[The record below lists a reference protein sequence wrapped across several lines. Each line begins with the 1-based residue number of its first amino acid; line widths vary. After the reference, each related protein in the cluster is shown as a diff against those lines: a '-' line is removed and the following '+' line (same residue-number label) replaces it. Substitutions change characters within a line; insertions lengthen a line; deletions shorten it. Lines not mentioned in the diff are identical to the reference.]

1 MPSTSPSARY
11 VRRTVET
18 VTQRP
23 GAMSQLLR
31 LGTPVALSAMLGAAP
46 AMAASFIAAD
56 AWIASNDRSQVTSG
70 ASLETLGGTA
80 VTFTSTPD
88 NANFGSSMT
97 SGELRGALTCSTS
110 ICGASGL
117 SGAFRSRTPV
127 GGRNIEAI
135 TFTLDTPKVINGETV
150 RYVVVA
156 INNASAYATGNQV
169 SYSANAGAI
178 AGELDTALAALR
190 GDETDPL
197 ITGPSGREGDA
208 TSAKT
213 INEGSTTVATFSA
226 NEDVTWAIDSGAD
239 RARFTIDP
247 STGLLSFTA
256 APDYES
262 PNDLG
267 DTANNNTYV
276 VVIKATDLAGNVATQ
291 TVTVTVADL
300 DDSLPIITGP
310 DGDGTTT
317 GPNANITLPEG
328 GRTVTTFTASEL
340 VEWSISGTD
349 AGRFSIDPAT
359 GALTFNAASDYENP
373 LDDNAD
379 NVYTLVVSALDSDDN
394 VTTQTLTVTITDV
407 DDTAPVITGP
417 NGNTGTTAGITINE
431 GTTAVTTYA
440 SNDATATWSIT
451 GGADAALFS
460 IDPDTG
466 ALTFINA
473 PDYETPNDQGATAG
487 NNTYVVRV
495 AATDR
500 RNNSDSQTLT
510 VTIADLDEDGP
521 VITGPDGDGTTTGEN
536 ANITLDEGGTAVTAF
551 AANED
556 VTWSISGTD
565 ADAFTIDPA
574 TGVLVFR
581 ARTDYEAPVDGD
593 GNNVYVITVSAR
605 DAEGNVTRQTLTV
618 TIADLDDNGGISFA
632 PAGSAGNDLEAGET
646 EGETAVLP
654 LQLTSRPTADVI
666 ITIADD
672 AQCSFSPSTI
682 TISPADWDRLVNV
695 TVSAKDDS
703 AIEDSQSCTPV
714 LTVRSADPAYD
725 GLIVTDVPTIT
736 IVDNDAAPMIQGPSD
751 GPGAARSEETIPS
764 GQDFVHKF
772 TVPNGING
780 RWLLPAVS
788 GSTDRPAFVID
799 AETGVLAF
807 RNPPL
812 YIPNGDNEYYVV
824 VRFDAGDG
832 NYTDQLVKII
842 ITDTAKQ
849 ALDRNRGDIEQI
861 ISDLEVSRLRDQQR
875 SLHAM
880 GTAARDRLADCAT
893 EDRDEALPVEDED
906 QPRCNVDRNDVS
918 RSVTT
923 VGNTV
928 TAESAT
934 TSVRHFEGYR
944 KVVEADVRASGEGG
958 IDTLSFNGRI
968 ALENTSHENALYG
981 MFAGANFMGGTIS
994 RGLSG
999 DSRSFTVS
1007 FGGYAVNE
1015 LRKDLYS
1022 TAYLS
1027 FGVGQ
1032 NMLDLSTTDFTVAAD
1047 YGTRELHAGW
1057 SLAGL
1062 IERGDWEI
1070 WPELNIQVS
1079 RSWTSSIDVTGSIP
1093 GDSATQTWKGLATGL
1108 ARAELLTD
1116 FRRDIS
1122 LGAGAPWEFNVQ
1134 PGLVCESIDAVKD
1147 SSGCGYKLALGLDH
1161 MSVDESRRFSLGF
1174 ETEEVDD
1181 VRRNSGS
1188 ITYEVK
1194 F

>member
-1 MPSTSPSARY
+1 M
-11 VRRTVET
+11 
-18 VTQRP
+18 
-23 GAMSQLLR
+23 
-31 LGTPVALSAMLGAAP
+31 
-46 AMAASFIAAD
+46 
-56 AWIASNDRSQVTSG
+56 
-70 ASLETLGGTA
+70 
-80 VTFTSTPD
+80 
-88 NANFGSSMT
+88 
-97 SGELRGALTCSTS
+97 
-110 ICGASGL
+110 
-117 SGAFRSRTPV
+117 
-127 GGRNIEAI
+127 
-135 TFTLDTPKVINGETV
+135 
-150 RYVVVA
+150 
-156 INNASAYATGNQV
+156 
-169 SYSANAGAI
+169 
-178 AGELDTALAALR
+178 
-190 GDETDPL
+190 
-197 ITGPSGREGDA
+197 
-208 TSAKT
+208 
-213 INEGSTTVATFSA
+213 
-226 NEDVTWAIDSGAD
+226 
-239 RARFTIDP
+239 
-247 STGLLSFTA
+247 
-256 APDYES
+256 
-262 PNDLG
+262 
-267 DTANNNTYV
+267 
-276 VVIKATDLAGNVATQ
+276 
-291 TVTVTVADL
+291 
-300 DDSLPIITGP
+300 
-310 DGDGTTT
+310 
-317 GPNANITLPEG
+317 
-328 GRTVTTFTASEL
+328 
-340 VEWSISGTD
+340 
-349 AGRFSIDPAT
+349 
-359 GALTFNAASDYENP
+359 
-373 LDDNAD
+373 
-379 NVYTLVVSALDSDDN
+379 
-394 VTTQTLTVTITDV
+394 
-407 DDTAPVITGP
+407 
-417 NGNTGTTAGITINE
+417 
-431 GTTAVTTYA
+431 
-440 SNDATATWSIT
+440 
-451 GGADAALFS
+451 
-460 IDPDTG
+460 
-466 ALTFINA
+466 
-473 PDYETPNDQGATAG
+473 
-487 NNTYVVRV
+487 
-495 AATDR
+495 
-500 RNNSDSQTLT
+500 
-510 VTIADLDEDGP
+510 
-521 VITGPDGDGTTTGEN
+521 
-536 ANITLDEGGTAVTAF
+536 
-551 AANED
+551 
-556 VTWSISGTD
+556 TWSISGTD
-565 ADAFTIDPA
+565 ADAFTIDLA

-605 DAEGNVTRQTLTV
+605 DADGNVTRQTLTV

-632 PAGSAGNDLEAGET
+632 PAGSADNDLEAGET

-842 ITDTAKQ
+842 VTDTAKQ

-999 DSRSFTVS
+999 DSRSFTVN

>member
-11 VRRTVET
+11 VRRTVKT
-18 VTQRP
+18 ITQRP

-56 AWIASNDRSQVTSG
+56 AWIADNDRSQVTSG

-97 SGELRGALTCSTS
+97 SGELRGVLTCSTS

-150 RYVVVA
+150 SYVVVA

-190 GDETDPL
+190 GDVTDPL
-197 ITGPSGREGDA
+197 ITGPSGGQGDA

-239 RARFTIDP
+239 QARFTINP

-551 AANED
+551 TANED

-618 TIADLDDNGGISFA
+618 TIADLDEDGPVITGPDGDGTTTGENANITLDEGG
-632 PAGSAGNDLEAGET
+632 
-646 EGETAVLP
+646 TAVTTFTANEDVTWSISGTDADAFTIDPATGVLVFRARTDYEAP
-654 LQLTSRPTADVI
+654 VDGDGNNVYVITVSARDADGNVTRQTLTV
-666 ITIADD
+666 TIADLDEDGPVITGPDGNGTTTGENANITLDEGGTAVTAFAANEDVTWSILGTD
-672 AQCSFSPSTI
+672 ADAFTI
-682 TISPADWDRLVNV
+682 DPATGVLVFRARTDYEAPVDGDGNNV
-695 TVSAKDDS
+695 YVITVSA
-703 AIEDSQSCTPV
+703 
-714 LTVRSADPAYD
+714 R
-725 GLIVTDVPTIT
+725 
-736 IVDNDAAPMIQGPSD
+736 DA
-751 GPGAARSEETIPS
+751 
-764 GQDFVHKF
+764 
-772 TVPNGING
+772 
-780 RWLLPAVS
+780 
-788 GSTDRPAFVID
+788 
-799 AETGVLAF
+799 
-807 RNPPL
+807 
-812 YIPNGDNEYYVV
+812 
-824 VRFDAGDG
+824 DG
-832 NYTDQLVKII
+832 N
-842 ITDTAKQ
+842 
-849 ALDRNRGDIEQI
+849 
-861 ISDLEVSRLRDQQR
+861 
-875 SLHAM
+875 
-880 GTAARDRLADCAT
+880 
-893 EDRDEALPVEDED
+893 
-906 QPRCNVDRNDVS
+906 
-918 RSVTT
+918 VT
-923 VGNTV
+923 
-928 TAESAT
+928 
-934 TSVRHFEGYR
+934 R
-944 KVVEADVRASGEGG
+944 
-958 IDTLSFNGRI
+958 
-968 ALENTSHENALYG
+968 
-981 MFAGANFMGGTIS
+981 
-994 RGLSG
+994 
-999 DSRSFTVS
+999 
-1007 FGGYAVNE
+1007 
-1015 LRKDLYS
+1015 
-1022 TAYLS
+1022 
-1027 FGVGQ
+1027 Q
-1032 NMLDLSTTDFTVAAD
+1032 
-1047 YGTRELHAGW
+1047 
-1057 SLAGL
+1057 
-1062 IERGDWEI
+1062 
-1070 WPELNIQVS
+1070 
-1079 RSWTSSIDVTGSIP
+1079 
-1093 GDSATQTWKGLATGL
+1093 
-1108 ARAELLTD
+1108 
-1116 FRRDIS
+1116 
-1122 LGAGAPWEFNVQ
+1122 
-1134 PGLVCESIDAVKD
+1134 
-1147 SSGCGYKLALGLDH
+1147 
-1161 MSVDESRRFSLGF
+1161 
-1174 ETEEVDD
+1174 
-1181 VRRNSGS
+1181 
-1188 ITYEVK
+1188 
-1194 F
+1194 